1 MHSKNKLNKKR
12 NIHTHIHRKNDML
25 YASHYAMKQKIKE
38 MKKRIHEKNKFN
50 VRLFQL
56 IG

>member
-1 MHSKNKLNKKR
+1 MKVHIQSGYDYVMQAEQKMN
-12 NIHTHIHRKNDML
+12 IHRKNDML
-25 YASHYAMKQKIKE
+25 YAMKQKMKE
-38 MKKRIHEKNKFN
+38 MKKRIHKKFN